1 MSRSICYSASFR
13 RPFALLAACFVC
25 VAGLAADSRPELISK
40 TGAGSPWSTIA
51 QLTAAADKGNPKAGA
66 QLGEMLLRGAEGVK
80 QDGPRALVLLEKAAR
95 AGEASA
101 AFRLGM
107 LLETG
112 DGLAE
117 DHPRAVAYLR
127 AAAVGGVAEAFRNV
141 GVAYSTGGGGVKRDY
156 AEALGWLILADKHGS
171 AGTVATDL
179 RAYLKKI
186 GRTELIPAGERRA
199 PEIERELAQTTVVQ
213 SLPPPGT
220 LAYVQPAPEK
230 PGAVPASP
238 GKAVVVDAEEIPG
251 EPPVKLITPTGRAR
265 RWPNLAALERA
276 ADQGSLDALSAFGLI
291 LVEGKLLPA
300 DTLRGIALLERAAK
314 AGSADAAS
322 HLGELYTKGTQI
334 YRDDVKGFDYTLQA
348 ARGGARTAMH
358 NLGALYAGGQGVAIN
373 YPEAL
378 VWLLVAKHYNVDSG
392 QAGQMREYLLKT
404 QPAAVP
410 LAEKRAAD
418 HIREI
423 DKVRE

>member
-1 MSRSICYSASFR
+1 MPRSARPFASFR
-13 RPFALLAACFVC
+13 RSVTLLVACFVC
-25 VAGLAADSRPELISK
+25 AVGFAVESRPELISK
-40 TGAGSPWSTIA
+40 TGGGSPWSTIA
-51 QLTAAADKGNPKAGA
+51 QLTTAADKGNPKACA
-66 QLGEMLLRGAEGVK
+66 QLGEMLLRGSEEVK
-80 QDGPRALVLLEKAAR
+80 QDGPRALILLEKAAR

-112 DGLAE
+112 DGVVE

-141 GVAYSTGGGGVKRDY
+141 GVAYSTARGGVKRDY
-156 AEALGWLILADKHGS
+156 TEALGWLILAGKHGS
-171 AGTVATDL
+171 AGTVETDL
-179 RAYLKKI
+179 RAFLKKI

-199 PEIERELAQTTVVQ
+199 PEIERELGQTTVAQ
-213 SLPPPGT
+213 SLPPPGA
-220 LAYVQPAPEK
+220 LAYVKPGQER
-230 PGAVPASP
+230 PGAVPTSP
-238 GKAVVVDAEEIPG
+238 GKAAVADVEDVPG

-265 RWPNLAALERA
+265 RWPTLAALERA
-276 ADQGSLDALSAFGLI
+276 ADQGSLDALSAFGQI
-291 LVEGKLLPA
+291 LTEGKLLPA
-300 DTLRGIALLERAAK
+300 DTLRGIALLEQAAK

-322 HLGELYTKGTQI
+322 HLGELYTKGTRI

-378 VWLLVAKHYNVDSG
+378 VWLLVAKHYNIDSG
-392 QAGQMREYLLKT
+392 QAGRMREYLLKT
-404 QPAAVP
+404 QPGAVP
-410 LAEKRAAD
+410 VAEKRAAD